1 VSLKKKLEAIVGP
14 ENVLTRQDELE
25 RYAKDQSIF
34 EGLIPSCLVR
44 PLNADEIRKLL
55 RLANEEKIPVIP
67 VSSGL
72 HFNGISLPAQGGMIL
87 DMGRM
92 NRIIEV
98 DLRNRRAMIEPGVKW
113 GQLQEHLKNL
123 GMVAMNPLFPHPEQS
138 VMTSYLERQPLLIP
152 RFEYA
157 EPISTLEVVLPTGDL
172 LRTGSAASPG
182 APFDTVADMVCP
194 YGPGLDFF
202 RLFQGAQGTLG
213 AVTWMNVKI
222 EYLSPLRRIYIVQS
236 EALPDLLSFVHQ
248 VQRLMIGNECFIL
261 KRPDAAA
268 IASDGDRA
276 LMEKLLQQVKKWTAF
291 IQIAGARWRPDER
304 IEYQEKALMNLCAE
318 LGMRTRDSLT
328 PSRSESDLFEDRLQ
342 MPWKEGKPY
351 WKYLRLGKC
360 HDIAFHTTFGR
371 LPRLLE
377 EAAAALEKEGF
388 QDDSYGVYIQP
399 LEYGRAY
406 YSRIHLYHNAENGS
420 RIKQIMV
427 LDRELN
433 RRLLLSGALFNTPY
447 GAQASLTY
455 DHAAMYTETLKKV
468 KKIFDPVGVMNPG
481 RLCF

>member
-182 APFDTVADMVCP
+182 APFD
-194 YGPGLDFF
+194 
-202 RLFQGAQGTLG
+202 
-213 AVTWMNVKI
+213 KI
-222 EYLSPLRRIYIVQS
+222 
-236 EALPDLLSFVHQ
+236 
-248 VQRLMIGNECFIL
+248 
-261 KRPDAAA
+261 
-268 IASDGDRA
+268 
-276 LMEKLLQQVKKWTAF
+276 
-291 IQIAGARWRPDER
+291 
-304 IEYQEKALMNLCAE
+304 
-318 LGMRTRDSLT
+318 
-328 PSRSESDLFEDRLQ
+328 
-342 MPWKEGKPY
+342 
-351 WKYLRLGKC
+351 
-360 HDIAFHTTFGR
+360 
-371 LPRLLE
+371 
-377 EAAAALEKEGF
+377 
-388 QDDSYGVYIQP
+388 
-399 LEYGRAY
+399 GRA
-406 YSRIHLYHNAENGS
+406 SC
-420 RIKQIMV
+420 
-427 LDRELN
+427 RE
-433 RRLLLSGALFNTPY
+433 R
-447 GAQASLTY
+447 
-455 DHAAMYTETLKKV
+455 V
-468 KKIFDPVGVMNPG
+468 
-481 RLCF
+481 